1 MSVLK
6 LSTIWN
12 MEKVCHGTSVV
23 SLIAQSTISIDQ
35 IREHSI
41 RRLSFDFT
49 LSPIEKMH
57 LARAHKVAIWMHEG
71 VTGLVNGDHKP
82 TLGDLA
88 TLGWE
93 TAARILWIRDNVP
106 SNALY
111 FKRDDIKCA
120 YCSSLVSLI
129 NFGHRCSSCQQVVPA
144 DGELT
149 VPSGPGT
156 VSGPAAECVVLLGEI
171 RCSRVNCR
179 RPTFSFI
186 SVNCPSCSVYIGPSH
201 KVKIRPN
208 KVSKDVIE
216 EMFGEEIR
224 DYEFA

>member
-1 MSVLK
+1 
-6 LSTIWN
+6 
-12 MEKVCHGTSVV
+12 
-23 SLIAQSTISIDQ
+23 
-35 IREHSI
+35 
-41 RRLSFDFT
+41 
-49 LSPIEKMH
+49 
-57 LARAHKVAIWMHEG
+57 MHEG

-93 TAARILWIRDNVP
+93 TAARILWIRDNTP
-106 SNALY
+106 SNILY

-129 NFGHRCSSCQQVVPA
+129 NFDHKCSNCQQVVPA

-149 VPSGPGT
+149 VPSGAGI
-156 VSGPAAECVVLLGEI
+156 VSGPAADCLVLLGEI
-171 RCSRVNCR
+171 RCNRLNCQR
-179 RPTFSFI
+179 ATFSFI
-186 SVNCPSCSVYIGPSH
+186 SVCCPSCSVYICPSQ
-201 KVKIRPN
+201 KVKIRP
-208 KVSKDVIE
+208 KRLLKDIID